1 MVSSYAKR
9 IEERSAGAIVFY
21 EGGGTREYLLL
32 KHHKG
37 HWDLPKGNIEPG
49 EVPLETAKR
58 EVFEETG
65 IRKLRFYN
73 GFMKKIEYYYR
84 RKNALVH
91 KEVIFFLAE
100 SFTRKVVI
108 SDEHKGY
115 AWLTY
120 DEALDLA
127 TFKNTKRLI
136 KEAETFINKF
146 ERRP

>member
-1 MVSSYAKR
+1 MASNTKR

-21 EGGGTREYLLL
+21 EEGGVREYLLL
-32 KHHKG
+32 KHHRG
-37 HWDLPKGNIEPG
+37 HWDLPKGNIERG

-65 IRKLRFYN
+65 IKELRFYN
-73 GFMKKIEYYYR
+73 GFIKKIEYFYR
-84 RKNALVH
+84 RKNSLVH

-120 DEALDLA
+120 SEALELA

-136 KEAETFINKF
+136 KEAETFIKKY
-146 ERRP
+146 EREK